1 VDRRGRSL
9 AQKDQFKIDEFP
21 LWMLQIIDE
30 VFAHDRYPMSVRV
43 LVVEDSEAVTD
54 SIYCLL
60 QSCTDIC
67 LISVLHSLK

>member
-1 VDRRGRSL
+1 
-9 AQKDQFKIDEFP
+9 
-21 LWMLQIIDE
+21 MLQIIDE